1 MSRRVLLITLFISL
15 ALNVFVVGAFVGA
28 ALLGG
33 RFQGSPRQD
42 LRPRSPVAV
51 AVRTLPP
58 AAQATWRAQM
68 PDYLATYGPKVREAR
83 KLYRDTVRGFGQQP
97 FDDAAA
103 FADLKR
109 ARGLEYESRVEMD
122 RRLVA
127 FAATLPQAQRAN
139 FGEALGRPRAGL
151 GGRRPGDGA
160 RPALSD
166 R

>member
-1 MSRRVLLITLFISL
+1 MSRRALLITLFVSL
-15 ALNVFVVGAFVGA
+15 ALNVFVVGAFAGA

-33 RFQGSPRQD
+33 RFQGYPRQD

-58 AAQATWRAQM
+58 EAQATWRAQM

-83 KLYRDTVRGFGQQP
+83 KLYRDTVRGFGREP

-127 FAATLPQAQRAN
+127 FAATLPQAQRAT
-139 FGEALGRPRAGL
+139 FGEALAQPRVGL
-151 GGRRPGDGA
+151 SGRRARDGGGA
-160 RPALSD
+160 ALPD